1 MQSTSGSNLRRSNNM
16 AKKTELTPVSARDL
30 QIIEYRGHRVVTTE
44 QLAAGYG
51 TDVENIRRNFN
62 RNKSRFVEG
71 KHYFQVA
78 GGELENLRVT
88 FSPAQISNKTRSLTL
103 WTERGAAN
111 HAKMLETDQAWNYHE
126 DLVEFYFTQRDA
138 IATPANQLTISRKEL
153 ALMIIEAEERAEATA
168 LENKILNATVESLEK
183 HFTKGMTIPAFC
195 KGLNGVN
202 VSKMSWW
209 AYQRNWL
216 YNAQRDPE
224 KNPKWRVASYARD
237 KYLTED
243 ETKITPHGQDE
254 FKKFTPVLLE
264 QGCHRL
270 YQLYMK
276 GELPMKKTWNGE
288 YSHDKAIY
296 TPEDKV

>member
-1 MQSTSGSNLRRSNNM
+1 M
-16 AKKTELTPVSARDL
+16 AKKTELVPVAARDL
-30 QIIEYRGHRVVTTE
+30 QIIEYRGQRVVTTE

-51 TDVENIRRNFN
+51 TDEVNIRKNLSRNLE
-62 RNKSRFVEG
+62 RFEEG
-71 KHYFQVA
+71 KHYFLLT
-78 GGELENLRVT
+78 GSELKGFKNLVPE
-88 FSPAQISNKTRSLTL
+88 SHLVNKHTSQLIL
-103 WTERGAAN
+103 WTERGAARMS
-111 HAKMLETDQAWNYHE
+111 KVVDTDQAWGYHE

-138 IATPANQLTISRKEL
+138 IAAPSTQVALSRKQL
-153 ALMIIEAEERAEATA
+153 ALMVIEAEERAEATA
-168 LENKILNATVESLEK
+168 LENKTLSATVESLEK

-209 AYQRNWL
+209 AYERNWL

-224 KNPKWRVASYARD
+224 KSPKWRVASYARD

-243 ETKITPHGQDE
+243 ETQITPHGSDE
-254 FKKFTPVLLE
+254 FTRFTPVLLE
-264 QGCHRL
+264 NGCHRL

-288 YSHDKAIY
+288 YSHDKALY
-296 TPEDKV
+296 TPEEK

>member
-1 MQSTSGSNLRRSNNM
+1 M
-16 AKKTELTPVSARDL
+16 KTELTPVAARDL
-30 QIIEYRGHRVVTTE
+30 QIIEYRGQRVVTTE

-51 TDVENIRRNFN
+51 TDEVNIRNNLSRNLE
-62 RNKSRFVEG
+62 RFEEG
-71 KHYFQVA
+71 KHYFLLT
-78 GGELENLRVT
+78 GSELRAFKNLVT
-88 FSPAQISNKTRSLTL
+88 MSYLVNKHTSQLIL
-103 WTERGAAN
+103 WTERGAARMS
-111 HAKMLETDQAWNYHE
+111 KVVDTDQAWGYHE
-126 DLVEFYFTQRDA
+126 DLVEFYFTQRDSIPTPSNQ
-138 IATPANQLTISRKEL
+138 IAISRKEL
-153 ALMIIEAEERAEATA
+153 ALMVIEAEERAEAA
-168 LENKILNATVESLEK
+168 SLENKTLSATVESLEK

-209 AYQRNWL
+209 AYERNWL

-243 ETKITPHGQDE
+243 ETQITPHGSDE
-254 FKKFTPVLLE
+254 FTRFTPVLLE
-264 QGCHRL
+264 NGCHRL

-296 TPEDKV
+296 TPETK

>member
-1 MQSTSGSNLRRSNNM
+1 M
-16 AKKTELTPVSARDL
+16 AMKTELTPVAARDL
-30 QIIEYRGHRVVTTE
+30 QIIEYRGQRVVTTE

-51 TDVENIRRNFN
+51 TDMENIRRNFN

-71 KHYFQVA
+71 KHYFQIS
-78 GGELENLRVT
+78 GTELENLRVSY
-88 FSPAQISNKTRSLTL
+88 SPAQISNKTRSLTL

-111 HAKMLETDQAWNYHE
+111 HAKMLETDQAWGYHE

-138 IATPANQLTISRKEL
+138 IAAPSTQVALSRKQL
-153 ALMIIEAEERAEATA
+153 ALMVIEAEERAEAAA
-168 LENKILNATVESLEK
+168 LENKTLSATVESLEK

-195 KGLNGVN
+195 KALNGVN
-202 VSKMSWW
+202 INKMMWW
-209 AYQRNWL
+209 VFERDWVFNE
-216 YNAQRDPE
+216 QRDPE
-224 KNPKWRVASYARD
+224 KDPRWRVASYARD

-243 ETKITPHGQDE
+243 QTQITPHGKDA
-254 FKKFTPVLLE
+254 FTKFTPVLLE
-264 QGCHRL
+264 KGCHRL

-296 TPEDKV
+296 TPEGM

>member
-1 MQSTSGSNLRRSNNM
+1 M
-16 AKKTELTPVSARDL
+16 AMKTELAPVAARDL
-30 QIIEYRGHRVVTTE
+30 QIIEYRGQRVVTTE

-51 TDVENIRRNFN
+51 TDVNNITVNYHRNQD
-62 RNKSRFVEG
+62 RFAEG
-71 KHYFQVA
+71 KHYFDVQ
-78 GGELENLRVT
+78 GEELREMKNW
-88 FSPAQISNKTRSLTL
+88 ISLSNAVGKRARSLRL

-111 HAKMLETDQAWNYHE
+111 HAKMLETDQSWDYYN
-126 DLVEFYFTQRDA
+126 DLTEFYFTNREVVA
-138 IATPANQLTISRKEL
+138 LPAPATISRKEL
-153 ALMIIEAEERAEATA
+153 ALMVIEAEERAEAAA
-168 LENKILNATVESLEK
+168 LENKTLSATVESLEK

-209 AYQRNWL
+209 AYERNWL

-224 KNPKWRVASYARD
+224 KSPKWRVASYARD

-243 ETKITPHGQDE
+243 ETQITPHGSDE
-254 FKKFTPVLLE
+254 FTRFTPVLLE
-264 QGCHRL
+264 NGCHRL

-288 YSHDKAIY
+288 YSHDKALY
-296 TPEDKV
+296 TPEEK

>member
-1 MQSTSGSNLRRSNNM
+1 M
-16 AKKTELTPVSARDL
+16 AMKTELAPVAARDL
-30 QIIEYRGHRVVTTE
+30 QRIEYRGQRVVTTE

-51 TDVENIRRNFN
+51 ATEKMISNNFSRNE
-62 RNKSRFVEG
+62 SRFVEG
-71 KHYFQVA
+71 KHYFKVE
-78 GGELENLRVT
+78 GDELQEFKRLPSLRGLVSKYT
-88 FSPAQISNKTRSLTL
+88 SQLIL

-111 HAKMLETDQAWNYHE
+111 HAKMLETDQAWSYHE

-138 IATPANQLTISRKEL
+138 IALPVSRKEL
-153 ALMIIEAEERAEATA
+153 AMMVIEAEERAEAAA
-168 LENKILNATVESLEK
+168 LENKTLNATVESLEK

-209 AYQRNWL
+209 AFQRKWL
-216 YNAQRDPE
+216 YNDQRDPE

-254 FKKFTPVLLE
+254 FTKFTPVLLE

-296 TPEDKV
+296 TPEEK